1 VSVLLE
7 RDAELER
14 LRALIER
21 AGGGDGGVAAIEG
34 PPGIGKTRLG
44 EEAVALA
51 RAEGFMVLSAG
62 GSELEWE
69 FGFGVV
75 RQLFEPV
82 LARAEGA
89 RRRAMFE
96 GAAGLAAPALGLED
110 AGLRVEGQ
118 EARLPV
124 VHGLYWL
131 TANVAGDG
139 AVLLW
144 VDDVQWVDPPSGR
157 YLAYLSR
164 RLADLPVLLVVAAR
178 PTLPGEDRPEVD
190 AILTARETLLVKP
203 GPLSVEA
210 VAVLAERRLG
220 APLAPGFAEEC
231 RQLTGGNA
239 LLVEELLAELEEA
252 GTRDL
257 AATGAERVGRAVKR
271 RLDALT
277 STAADLARAVAIVG
291 DGCSLETAA
300 ELAGVPA
307 EDAARAAETLIAA
320 DVLAPDAAL
329 RFRHPLVRA
338 AVADGMSAL
347 ARAAA
352 HGRAARIVAERAAPG
367 AVAAHL
373 VASPPAGDPW
383 AVSVLREAARQAMRQ
398 GAPELAA
405 RQLRRAVEEP
415 PAEAVRSE
423 VLLELARAEQDAG
436 LPSAAD
442 HMREAIALIDDPVKR
457 AHASLRLTTL
467 LSERLRWREAAEVTR
482 AALADIAGGDGE
494 LELALRALLADC
506 VRMDPAAGEDEP
518 DQLRR
523 LAASLSG
530 ETRGERLVQAT
541 AAALTPAD
549 TAAAHAEAAE
559 LLDRSVLLDPDQPG
573 RPETGIASNF
583 IRAGRLDQAERVVE
597 RVMQAAR
604 SQGLVHRHG
613 LMLSMRAWIAL
624 ERGELAAAE
633 EDLREALDLAR
644 DIDFPPIS
652 LAAMLAVVLAERGE
666 PAAAGAVLDEFGAS
680 GQLPEHQVMNPAL
693 HFRARV
699 RLAQGRDDDA
709 LADAREVGRRYE
721 RIDLRRA
728 VPPWRSLAAV
738 LLAGKGEQDRA
749 LALAQEELELAQRW
763 DTPLARGLALRGLGL
778 VKGDLGLLHA
788 AVQELERSPS
798 RLELA
803 RGLVD
808 LGAALRRAG
817 RRTGCREPL
826 GRGMDLAQ
834 GCAARALA
842 ERARTELLASGA
854 RPRRLALTG
863 ARSLTASE
871 RRVCELAA
879 AGRTNRQ
886 IAQDLFVTTSTVET
900 HLRHAYRK
908 LGVRSREEAA
918 ALLSDHS
925 G

>member
-1 VSVLLE
+1 VSTLLE
-7 RDAELER
+7 RDGELQR
-14 LRALIER
+14 LRTLIER
-21 AGGGDGGVAAIEG
+21 AGGGEGGVVAIEG

-44 EEAVALA
+44 EEAAALA
-51 RAEGFMVLSAG
+51 RAEGFTVLSAG
-62 GSELEWE
+62 GSELEQE

-75 RQLFEPV
+75 RQLFEPAV
-82 LARAEGA
+82 ARADEA
-89 RRRAMFE
+89 RRRGLFD
-96 GAAGLAAPALGLED
+96 GAARLAAPALGLED
-110 AGLRVEGQ
+110 EGLTVEGQ
-118 EARLPV
+118 EARFPV

-131 TANVAGDG
+131 TANLAGDC

-144 VDDVQWVDPPSGR
+144 VDDLQWVDSPSGR
-157 YLAYLSR
+157 CLAYLSR
-164 RLADLPVLLVVAAR
+164 RLADLPTLLVVAAR
-178 PTLPGEDRPEVD
+178 PALLGEDRTEAD
-190 AILTARETLLVKP
+190 TILAARETLLVKP

-210 VAVLAERRLG
+210 VAILAQRRLG
-220 APLAPGFAEEC
+220 SPLDPGFAEEC
-231 RQLTGGNA
+231 RRVTGGNA
-239 LLVEELLAELEEA
+239 LLVEELLTEMEET
-252 GTRDL
+252 GGRDL
-257 AATGAERVGRAVKR
+257 AATGAERVGRGVKR

-277 STAADLARAVAIVG
+277 SAATDLARAVAVLG
-291 DGCSLETAA
+291 DGCSLEAAA
-300 ELAGVPA
+300 ELAGLSS
-307 EDAARAAETLIAA
+307 EDAARGAEALIAA
-320 DVLAPDAAL
+320 DILAGGTAL

-352 HGRAARIVAERAAPG
+352 HGRAARIVAGRAAPG

-373 VASPPAGDPW
+373 LASPPAGDPW
-383 AVSVLREAARQAMRQ
+383 AVNVLRVAARNAMRQ

-405 RQLRRAVEEP
+405 RQLRRAVEER
-415 PAEAVRSE
+415 PADAARAE
-423 VLLELARAEQDAG
+423 VLLELARAESDAG
-436 LPSAAD
+436 LPAAAE
-442 HMREAIALIDDPVKR
+442 HLREAIALMDDPADR
-457 AHASLRLTTL
+457 ARASLRLTTV
-467 LSERLRWREAAEVTR
+467 LSERLRWREAAEVAR
-482 AALADIAGGDGE
+482 GALAGLAGADRE
-494 LELALRALLADC
+494 LGLALQALLADC
-506 VRMDPAAGEDEP
+506 VRMDPTAGDDEP
-518 DQLRR
+518 ERLRR
-523 LAASLSG
+523 LAATVSG
-530 ETRGERLVQAT
+530 ETRGERLVLAT
-541 AAALTPAD
+541 AASITPAD
-549 TAAAHAEAAE
+549 SASVHAAAAE
-559 LLDRSVLLDPDQPG
+559 LLERSVLLDPDQPG
-573 RPETGIASNF
+573 RPETGIVSNF
-583 IRAGRLDQAERVVE
+583 IRAGQLERAELVVR
-597 RVMQAAR
+597 RVMDEAR

-644 DIDFPPIS
+644 DIGLPPIM

-666 PAAAGAVLDEFGAS
+666 PAAAGSVLDEFGAS
-680 GQLPEHQVMNPAL
+680 GRLPEHQVMSPVL

-699 RLAQGRDDDA
+699 RLAQGRDDNALTDA
-709 LADAREVGRRYE
+709 LDVGRRYE
-721 RIDLRRA
+721 RIGVRRA

-749 LALAQEELELAQRW
+749 LALAEEELELAERW

-778 VKGDLGLLHA
+778 VSGDLELLRA
-788 AVQELERSPS
+788 AVEELDGSPW

-817 RRTGCREPL
+817 RRVDCRRPL

-834 GCAARALA
+834 GCGARALA

-863 ARSLTASE
+863 VGSLTAGE

-908 LGVRSREEAA
+908 LGLRSRAELAA
-918 ALLSDHS
+918 ILSDHS